1 VTTSSGSLMRASPTT
16 GAALRLILAGSG
28 RPGRGG
34 FQPHF
39 GVGAAK
45 VQPAKAMTGK
55 IIQGER
61 MAGGVICHW
70 RVLVARTSRHFRNLP
85 LCKFKSDVR

>member
-1 VTTSSGSLMRASPTT
+1 MTTSSGSLMWVSPTT

-45 VQPAKAMTGK
+45 VQPAKAMTGRR
-55 IIQGER
+55 IQGER
-61 MAGGVICHW
+61 MAGGVVCHW
-70 RVLVARTSRHFRNLP
+70 RVSVARTTKTFSQPTFM
-85 LCKFKSDVR
+85 